1 MAGQPTANVD
11 LYTTNM
17 QTDGEDYFDFER
29 DLDNNWEKLDKR
41 FGCIDVAILP
51 NNWVGTQAPYS
62 QTITVEGMTAKFNPT
77 ATLNASAEYETATAE
92 REEMAKILN
101 GKTEDGSVTFY
112 AKNPT
117 SIPLNIKLRLS

>member
-29 DLDNNWEKLDKR
+29 DLDNNWEKIDKR
-41 FGCIDVAILP
+41 FGCVDVVILP
-51 NNWVGTQAPYS
+51 NNWVGTKAPYS
-62 QTITVEGMTAKFNPT
+62 QAITVEGMTAKFNPT
-77 ATLNASAEYETATAE
+77 ATLNASANYETATAE

-101 GKTEDGSVTFY
+101 GITQNGSIVFH
-112 AKNPT
+112 AKSPT
-117 SIPLNIKLRLS
+117 TIPLNIRLRLS

>member
-62 QTITVEGMTAKFNPT
+62 QTITATEVETNKNKNAANIFFIE
-77 ATLNASAEYETATAE
+77 TLYNENQIWK
-92 REEMAKILN
+92 RKILHR
-101 GKTEDGSVTFY
+101 KF
-112 AKNPT
+112 
-117 SIPLNIKLRLS
+117 LLF